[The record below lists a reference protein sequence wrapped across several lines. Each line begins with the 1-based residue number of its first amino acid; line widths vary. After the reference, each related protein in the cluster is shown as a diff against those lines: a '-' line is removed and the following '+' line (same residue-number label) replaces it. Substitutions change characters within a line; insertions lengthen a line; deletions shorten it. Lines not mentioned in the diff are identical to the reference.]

1 MKKLDS
7 IFQQF
12 LVNIYN
18 VRKLVKTSAREM
30 TRKKSIIITSCLI
43 IAAILIAYLVF
54 SALISNSTTV
64 YVNPQKINRAV
75 DQDFIINVSISRVSD
90 LYAWEFKLNW
100 TSSILS
106 VVNVTE
112 GPFLKAGGTTS
123 FSYNN
128 ALQGHVR
135 VWCTL
140 SGNVSGVN
148 GSGVLAK
155 IQFHVTGSGESKLD
169 LYETTLFNPSE
180 NSIANT
186 LKGGEFST

>member
-1 MKKLDS
+1 
-7 IFQQF
+7 
-12 LVNIYN
+12 
-18 VRKLVKTSAREM
+18 M
-30 TRKKSIIITSCLI
+30 TRKKTVIITSCLI

-54 SALISNSTTV
+54 SALIGNSTTV
-64 YVNPQKINRAV
+64 YVNPQAINSSV
-75 DQDFIINVSISRVSD
+75 NQDFIINISVSRVSD

-100 TSSILS
+100 TASILS

-123 FSYNN
+123 FFYNN

-140 SGNVSGVN
+140 SGNVSGVS
-148 GSGVLAK
+148 GSGVLAR
-155 IQFHVTGSGESKLD
+155 IQFHVTGNGESKLD

-186 LKGGEFST
+186 VKSGEFT